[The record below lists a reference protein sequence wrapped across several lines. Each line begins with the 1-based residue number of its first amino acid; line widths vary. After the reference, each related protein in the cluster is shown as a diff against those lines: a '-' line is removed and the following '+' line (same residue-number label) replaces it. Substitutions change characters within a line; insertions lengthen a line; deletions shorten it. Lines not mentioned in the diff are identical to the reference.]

1 MMTSIYC
8 DPKIIKLIQDSFTDA
23 DLSTMQVHDS
33 YKNTYFTGMVYIG
46 DISFFLDVEIR
57 DINKKEDMY
66 KDSVIKQI
74 VNEIEN
80 KYKRVKG
87 RIAKKKAKELAKT
100 NGIYFA
106 R

>member
-23 DLSTMQVHDS
+23 DLSMMQVHYS
-33 YKNTYFTGMVYIG
+33 YKNTYFTGMVCIG
-46 DISFFLDVEIR
+46 DIPFFLDVEIR

-80 KYKRVKG
+80 KYKQVKG
-87 RIAKKKAKELAKT
+87 KIAKKKAKELAKT